1 MNLLYAVSLMSAIS
15 VPSWE
20 LANFLKVNGNHD
32 LNCCQHGK
40 FEGVVTVHIFWLLI
54 YADNHHNFIIQQL
67 GSVNIVVTTYIIA
80 WQCHIQ
86 PVKVLSGAWC
96 GLMFV

>member
-1 MNLLYAVSLMSAIS
+1 MCLYGLFQQWTMDLLYTVSLMSAIS

-20 LANFLKVNGNHD
+20 LANLLKVNGNHD

-40 FEGVVTVHIFWLLI
+40 FEGVVTVYVFWLLI
-54 YADNHHNFIIQQL
+54 YADNFIIQQL

-80 WQCHIQ
+80 W
-86 PVKVLSGAWC
+86 
-96 GLMFV
+96 